1 MRKYNLYNT
10 VNANIRK
17 ALKEKIQNNELNN
30 ERMLSYVYAT
40 FEGHDTFNKD
50 IKDIQHSGVK
60 NSWLLIGNICFIT
73 YLTNIWDKNIVS
85 NPKKGTIL
93 RNYQKNKY
101 LKNINL
107 RKNPETGHYFLKRG
121 TGELLLHGLLDDLKE
136 EKYNTVVLQASSDNL
151 IKYYKKFGFQ
161 LFPEKVKENMIY
173 MYLHF

>member
-1 MRKYNLYNT
+1 
-10 VNANIRK
+10 
-17 ALKEKIQNNELNN
+17 
-30 ERMLSYVYAT
+30 
-40 FEGHDTFNKD
+40 
-50 IKDIQHSGVK
+50 
-60 NSWLLIGNICFIT
+60 
-73 YLTNIWDKNIVS
+73 
-85 NPKKGTIL
+85 
-93 RNYQKNKY
+93 